1 MKTRKRESGA
11 RSHEKTLGG
20 TLRSLWQSHSLI
32 ARQSVTKLLRTPV
45 ATAMTVAVLG
55 IALLLPAGL
64 FVAMDNLRN
73 LSGGFSSFTQITL
86 YLHDEVSQSEGEA
99 LREQLLTHEN
109 IAASQYI
116 SSAQAAEDFRT
127 YSGLGDVISQLDENP
142 LPAVIVLTPAS
153 IADNEGALLLE
164 ELSALPEVESAQLD
178 LQWIERLQRFL
189 QLAERGAAA
198 LMLIFSLAV
207 LFVVGNTIRLAIESR
222 RAEIVVVKLVGGTD
236 GYVARPFLYTG
247 TCYGLAGGVLAWVL
261 LGLIM
266 LMLHGP
272 VTELLALYD
281 SQYSIRGLTL
291 LSGLALLGGSAL
303 LGWLGAWISVRQHLA
318 AIEPR

>member
-1 MKTRKRESGA
+1 MKTRKREPGA
-11 RSHEKTLGG
+11 RSHEKTFRG

-32 ARQSVTKLLRTPV
+32 ARQSVEKLLKTPA
-45 ATAMTVAVLG
+45 ATAMTVAVIG

-64 FVAMDNLRN
+64 FVAMDNLRT
-73 LSGGFSSFTQITL
+73 LSGGFSSFTQVTL
-86 YLHDEVSQSEGEA
+86 YLHDEVSQIEGEA
-99 LREQLLTHEN
+99 LRERLLTHDD
-109 IAASQYI
+109 ISDSQYI
-116 SSAQAAEDFRT
+116 SPTQAAEEFRT
-127 YSGLGDVISQLDENP
+127 YSGLGDVISQLEENP
-142 LPAVIVLTPAS
+142 LPAVIVLTPAN
-153 IADNEGALLLE
+153 IDDDNGALLLE

-189 QLAERGAAA
+189 QLAERAATA

-247 TCYGLAGGVLAWVL
+247 TWYGLAGGMLAWLL

-266 LMLHGP
+266 LTLRGP
-272 VTELLALYD
+272 ATQLLALYD
-281 SQYSIRGLTL
+281 SQYSIRGLTP